1 MRRFAV
7 SSLVFLLAQTAAT
20 AGLRAG
26 AAAVK
31 ITPPRGAPLAGYY
44 YNRAADGVHDELW
57 AKALVLE
64 EGPSRAALVACDIIS
79 LPRPIVEE
87 ARRLIARGSGIPAEA
102 VMIGATH
109 THTGPVVLTAGSRYN
124 LEGEMLRIAQEYTA
138 DLPRKIAESVRLAG
152 AGLRDAQ
159 AAAGRGREETLAF
172 NRRFHMKDGSVGW
185 NPGKL
190 NPAIVRPAGPVDPD
204 VPVVLFET
212 ADAAPLAVC
221 VNYAMHQDTTGGT
234 EYSADY
240 AGTLSRLIR
249 DVRGGDLV
257 TLFTIGCAGNV
268 NHFDVGWADPQRS
281 PGEAARI
288 GTILAAEVL
297 RVLNRLE
304 PVPVAPLR
312 ARSVVVPLAL
322 PCVSAEDVA
331 WSSKV
336 TPTFGRP
343 DAAPFMDLVRAFKIS
358 EVAARAGKPLDAEVQ
373 VVVLGSDVAWVGLPG
388 EVFSELGLAIKTA
401 SPFRY
406 TVVAELSNDSLGY
419 IPDLKAYDQG
429 NYEVESSRCGPGS
442 GEKLVE
448 AAVRLLVD
456 LHREKRTGAGS

>member
-1 MRRFAV
+1 MKRLLV
-7 SSLVFLLAQTAAT
+7 PSLILFLAQTAAA

-26 AAAVK
+26 AGAVK

-44 YNRAADGVHDELW
+44 YNRAADGIRDDLW

-64 EGPSRAALVACDIIS
+64 EGTKRAALVACDIIN
-79 LPRPIVEE
+79 LPRPVVEE
-87 ARRLIARGSGIPAEA
+87 ARRLMARDSGIPADA

-109 THTGPVVLTAGSRYN
+109 THTGPVLLTPGSRYN
-124 LEGEMLRIAQEYTA
+124 LEGEMLRIAQKYT
-138 DLPRKIAESVRLAG
+138 DELPGMIAESVRLAC
-152 AGLRDAQ
+152 AGLREARP
-159 AAAGRGREETLAF
+159 AAGRGREDALAF

-190 NPAIVRPAGPVDPD
+190 NPRIVRPAGPIDPE
-204 VPVVLFET
+204 VPVVFFET
-212 ADAAPLAVC
+212 PDADPVAVY
-221 VNYAMHQDTTGGT
+221 VNYAMHQDTVGGT

-240 AGTLSRLIR
+240 AGVLSRLLK
-249 DVRGGDLV
+249 DVRGSGLT

-268 NHFDVGWADPQRS
+268 NHFDVGRADPQRS

-297 RVLNRLE
+297 KVLNDLE
-304 PVPVAPLR
+304 SIPDRPLR
-312 ARSVVVPLAL
+312 ARSVNVPLAL
-322 PCVSAEDVA
+322 PRVTAEDVA
-331 WSSKV
+331 WASKI

-343 DAAPFMDLVRAFKIS
+343 DAAPFMDLVRAFKIA
-358 EVAARAGKPLDAEVQ
+358 EVAARERKPLEAEVQ
-373 VVVLGSDVAWVGLPG
+373 VIALGKDVAWVGLPG
-388 EVFSELGLAIKTA
+388 EIFTELGLAIKAA

-406 TVVAELSNDSLGY
+406 TLIAELTNDSLGY
-419 IPDLKAYDQG
+419 IPNLKAYDEG
-429 NYEVESSRCGPGS
+429 AYEVESARCGPGS

-456 LHREKRTGAGS
+456 LHREK

>member
-1 MRRFAV
+1 MKR
-7 SSLVFLLAQTAAT
+7 LLIPFLILGAAQAAGA

-26 AAAVK
+26 AGTVK
-31 ITPPRGAPLAGYY
+31 ITPPPGAPLAGYY

-64 EGPSRAALVACDIIS
+64 EGAEKAALVACDIIN

-87 ARRLIARGSGIPAEA
+87 ARRLIARDSGIPAEA

-109 THTGPVVLTAGSRYN
+109 THTGPVLLTAGSRYN
-124 LEGEMLRIAQEYTA
+124 LEGAMLRIAQEYTA
-138 DLPRKIAESVRLAG
+138 ALPGMIAESVRLACS
-152 AGLRDAQ
+152 GLRDARP
-159 AAAGRGREETLAF
+159 AAGRGREDALAF

-190 NPAIVRPAGPVDPD
+190 NPGIVRPAGPVDPE
-204 VPVVLFET
+204 VPVIYFET
-212 ADAAPLAVC
+212 PDAAPLAVY

-240 AGTLSRLIR
+240 AGVLARLLR
-249 DVRGGDLV
+249 DAKGSGLA

-268 NHFDVGWADPQRS
+268 NHYDVGWADKQTS

-297 RVLNRLE
+297 QVLNRLE
-304 PVPVAPLR
+304 SIPASPLR
-312 ARSVVVPLAL
+312 ARSVIVPLDL
-322 PCVSAEDVA
+322 PRVTAEDVA
-331 WSSKV
+331 WAAKV

-343 DAAPFMDLVRAFKIS
+343 DAAPFLDLVRAYKIA
-358 EVAARAGKPLDAEVQ
+358 EVAARQGKPLEAEVQ
-373 VVVLGSDVAWVGLPG
+373 VIAMGRDVAWVGLPG
-388 EVFSELGLAIKTA
+388 EIFTELGLAIKTA

-406 TVVAELSNDSLGY
+406 TLVAGLSNDSLGY
-419 IPDLKAYDQG
+419 IPDRKAYNEG

-456 LHREKRTGAGS
+456 LHREK